1 MDALKEQLLE
11 MVQPVFDRANVYLV
25 SLTLRGRV
33 GSRVL
38 DIRAD
43 TEKGIG
49 MDQIIALT
57 KEISMMMDEAD
68 IIKGGYRIEISS
80 PGAEKPLKQ
89 LWEYRKNIGRD
100 LKVEYEQDAD
110 VKTVKGKLETVEE
123 DRIVL
128 KIGKKREEVILLE
141 TVKDAR
147 VQLKW

>member
-11 MVQPVFDRANVYLV
+11 MIQPVFDRASVYLV

-57 KEISMMMDEAD
+57 REISMMMDEAD

-89 LWEYRKNIGRD
+89 LWEYRKNLGRN
-100 LKVEYEQDAD
+100 LKVEYEQDAE

-128 KIGKKREEVILLE
+128 KVGKKEEVILLA

>member
-1 MDALKEQLLE
+1 MDALKEQLLD
-11 MVQPVFDRANVYLV
+11 MIQPVFDRANVYLV

-57 KEISMMMDEAD
+57 KDISMMMDEAD
-68 IIKGGYRIEISS
+68 LIKGGYRIEISS
-80 PGAEKPLKQ
+80 PGAEKPLEQ
-89 LWEYRKNIGRD
+89 LWEFRKNIGRN
-100 LKVEYEQDAD
+100 LKVELEQDAEE
-110 VKTVKGKLETVEE
+110 KTIKGKLETVEE

-128 KIGKKREEVILLE
+128 KVGKKEVAILLADI
-141 TVKDAR
+141 KDAR